1 MRRLRSA
8 SFVDVDGFVFWFML
22 LLIQPAVVLIVECC
36 FHRELLLL
44 LGWFLSDQSLP
55 ILVHLWVGTRT
66 DSPQER
72 FIGNESVVVLRVA
85 ALLDQDV
92 NLLTFQLLTERQQD
106 VFKLSKHLGAVLHLV
121 VQLQALNEVLKV
133 AGFLGLL
140 DVAVDWVELFQL
152 NELLSLLLGTA
163 QFVNHLQGGVE
174 VEAAEA
180 VAEVEHVHAGLALK
194 VVDVKS
200 KLCTFDILAVQIVS
214 HFVLGGLP
222 LSSLTTIEGE
232 DRTEVPC

>member
-1 MRRLRSA
+1 M
-8 SFVDVDGFVFWFML
+8 W

-66 DSPQER
+66 DPPQER

-106 VFKLSKHLGAVLHLV
+106 VFKLSKHHGAVLHLV
-121 VQLQALNEVLKV
+121 
-133 AGFLGLL
+133 
-140 DVAVDWVELFQL
+140 FQL
-152 NELLSLLLGTA
+152 NELLSLLLGAA
-163 QFVNHLQGGVE
+163 QFVNHLQGWVQVE
-174 VEAAEA
+174 TAET

-200 KLCTFDILAVQIVS
+200 KLCAFDILAIQIVS

-232 DRTEVPC
+232 DRTEVPM

>member
-8 SFVDVDGFVFWFML
+8 SFVDVDGFVFWFMW

-66 DSPQER
+66 DPPQER

-106 VFKLSKHLGAVLHLV
+106 VFKLSSIMVPFSILSYSFKHSM
-121 VQLQALNEVLKV
+121 K
-133 AGFLGLL
+133 
-140 DVAVDWVELFQL
+140 
-152 NELLSLLLGTA
+152 S
-163 QFVNHLQGGVE
+163 
-174 VEAAEA
+174 
-180 VAEVEHVHAGLALK
+180 
-194 VVDVKS
+194 S
-200 KLCTFDILAVQIVS
+200 KLPVS
-214 HFVLGGLP
+214 LDF
-222 LSSLTTIEGE
+222 
-232 DRTEVPC
+232 

>member
-55 ILVHLWVGTRT
+55 ILVHLWVGART

-72 FIGNESVVVLRVA
+72 FIGNESVLVLRVA

-92 NLLTFQLLTERQQD
+92 NLLTFQL
-106 VFKLSKHLGAVLHLV
+106 SKHHGAVLHLV
-121 VQLQALNEVLKV
+121 VQLQALDEVLEV
-133 AGFLGLL
+133 ASFLGLL

-152 NELLSLLLGTA
+152 NELLSLLLGAA
-163 QFVNHLQGGVE
+163 QFVNHLQGWVQVE
-174 VEAAEA
+174 TTEA

-200 KLCTFDILAVQIVS
+200 KLCAFDILAIQIVS

-232 DRTEVPC
+232 DRTE